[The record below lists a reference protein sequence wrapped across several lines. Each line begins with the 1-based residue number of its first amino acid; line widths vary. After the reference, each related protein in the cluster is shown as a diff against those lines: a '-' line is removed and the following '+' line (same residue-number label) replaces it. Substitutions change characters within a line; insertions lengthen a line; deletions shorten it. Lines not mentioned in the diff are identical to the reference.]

1 MNLTETYLD
10 LRDALAPLGV
20 EVGREVLALW
30 QDREHHDREA
40 IPADALKNLGELA
53 ARLLQETPP

>member
-20 EVGREVLALW
+20 EVGRDALALW
-30 QDREHHDREA
+30 QDRELHDREA
-40 IPADALKNLGELA
+40 FPADALRSLHELA
-53 ARLLQETPP
+53 ARLLKETPP